1 MCGDAGHLEVLLP
14 FFFFLD
20 TLGWEPGNSRRFLLS
35 WTTSAWKRAPCRVHK
50 HIVVSPIW
58 RRGQHEHAHHSS
70 AIFSCAFILP
80 PPHISTRN
88 YSSVIHPSNPP
99 HIKQDPLVTDH
110 HRSASQSSRV
120 SVVGHASTITQ
131 LGSMSSLTHSICT
144 AFTNS
149 APHPLSFRKACYFN
163 VLRGMN
169 FFGVEQ
175 CFARA

>member
-1 MCGDAGHLEVLLP
+1 MLLP
-14 FFFFLD
+14 FFLD

-58 RRGQHEHAHHSS
+58 RRGQHGHAHHSS
-70 AIFSCAFILP
+70 AIFSCAVILA

-120 SVVGHASTITQ
+120 FFCRPRIHHHTAGFDVIPHSFHVYSIHQQRSPSVVISQ
-131 LGSMSSLTHSICT
+131 RM
-144 AFTNS
+144 
-149 APHPLSFRKACYFN
+149 
-163 VLRGMN
+163 
-169 FFGVEQ
+169 FF
-175 CFARA
+175 